1 MLMSES
7 GLLKFVLS
15 FGLLSIVVGLV
26 YYIFTS
32 FGLYKMAKSS
42 HLENPWLAW
51 LPFGNTYIIGSI
63 VKEIDFIGQHIT
75 NLGIIYLLSP
85 FIVGITSCIL
95 SLIPILGWIAS
106 FALNILFLIFSIS
119 VLYRMFKCFVGE
131 NAILYTILTLIIPFG
146 APVCFMKAGNRP
158 RLNDN

>member
-1 MLMSES
+1 MSDS
-7 GLLKFVLS
+7 GLIGFLVS
-15 FGLLSIVVGLV
+15 FWLLSMVVGLV

-32 FGLYKMAKSS
+32 LGLYKMAKSS
-42 HLENPWLAW
+42 QLENPWLAW

-85 FIVGITSCIL
+85 FILGIASCIL
-95 SLIPILGWIAS
+95 SLIPILGWLAC
-106 FALNILFLIFSIS
+106 FALNILFVYFNILVI
-119 VLYRMFKCFVGE
+119 YRMFKCFVAE
-131 NAILYTILTLIIPFG
+131 SATLYTILTFIIPFG

-158 RLNDN
+158 RLNDNQ

>member
-1 MLMSES
+1 MPES
-7 GLLKFVLS
+7 SLLHLFVS
-15 FGLLSIVVGLV
+15 FGLLSIVVSLV

-32 FGLYKMAKSS
+32 LGLYKMAKSS
-42 HLENPWLAW
+42 NLENPWLAW
-51 LPFGNTYIIGSI
+51 LPFGNTFIIGSI

-85 FIVGITSCIL
+85 FIVAIASCIL

-106 FALNILFLIFSIS
+106 FALNILFLVFYVS

-131 NAILYTILTLIIPFG
+131 NATLYTILTLIIPFG

-158 RLNDN
+158 RLNDDK